1 MGAVGER
8 LQGFGAMYFRN
19 AQLRLLKGVPDDFR
33 EQFGGELFAVVA
45 DKNGVDVTRR
55 NHSGLRRVR
64 AFQ

>member
-1 MGAVGER
+1 
-8 LQGFGAMYFRN
+8 MYFRN
-19 AQLRLLKGVPDDFR
+19 AQLRLLKGVLDDFR